1 MSIDWTT
8 KEKIVLISNILE
20 YGDQTES
27 WSSISNDLS
36 RVFQTNIILSQT
48 KREGRY
54 SIKNC
59 KQEYKYLVN
68 RYKSQ
73 WIENGSLN
81 GLKLPLAKYIWIQ
94 LKSIYQTELTH
105 QLNESRKK
113 LTEFC
118 LRLESVVNIKSNII
132 ESTPTSSTIE
142 ITTSLDI
149 PQENEP
155 QEEKTPTIEIIS
167 QSIKTEPDILP
178 SEPIESTLPSEPNI
192 ALEVFDDSKEQ
203 IITPTPPPEI
213 VDEPQIKEDVQSE
226 ISNEPIVSEN
236 NYQDSSTTSPNPK
249 QNPPIIEEDIPEQTP
264 IDSPSQNLSLDQQS
278 SISQTTISIPSLLP
292 STSTTITTAPPP
304 PTTTTTTAPPPPTTT
319 TTAPVTT
326 TMPESVSSSRSTSR
340 TSSETK
346 ADVVKIIPIT
356 TPKYHVYFSPKN
368 SINNNLGTNKT
379 KLKRKTIDE
388 IKDENEIET
397 TNQPDISSSS
407 TEQSKVS
414 SSTAPITRR
423 SISTRSVPNTAADQE
438 EEKARRFSVMLSEN
452 PNSWQSQSMS
462 IIQFILAHK
471 QGYLFEHEIT
481 EEIAPKYH
489 QYVRHPIALDTIRK
503 ILESNGYQSKEYFKR
518 DIYLMLYN
526 AMKYNPRYHHVHR
539 SAKHIFNLTVPLFN
553 LSAQEINGQMTTKM
567 NISLPTTTNDIPP
580 AKRKRT
586 K

>member
-8 KEKIVLISNILE
+8 KEKIVLISDILE
-20 YGDQTES
+20 YGDQLES

-36 RVFQTNIILSQT
+36 RTFQTNIILSQA

-73 WIENGSLN
+73 WIEHGSSN
-81 GLKLPLAKYIWIQ
+81 NLKLPLAKYIWIQ
-94 LKSIYQTELTH
+94 LKSIYQTELTQ

-118 LRLESVVNIKSNII
+118 LRLESAVNIKSNTI
-132 ESTPTSSTIE
+132 EPILPPSITE
-142 ITTSLDI
+142 ITTPVAT
-149 PQENEP
+149 PQQDEP
-155 QEEKTPTIEIIS
+155 QEEKTPIIEIIS
-167 QSIKTEPDILP
+167 EPIKTEPDILP
-178 SEPIESTLPSEPNI
+178 SEPIESTLPSEPDTI
-192 ALEVFDDSKEQ
+192 PTVFDDTKEQ
-203 IITPTPPPEI
+203 ITTPIPTI
-213 VDEPQIKEDVQSE
+213 IDESLIKEDVENENPNETIVNE
-226 ISNEPIVSEN
+226 INSQV
-236 NYQDSSTTSPNPK
+236 SSTNSPNPK
-249 QNPPIIEEDIPEQTP
+249 QNLPIIEEDVSEQTQ
-264 IDSPSQNLSLDQQS
+264 IDSPSQNPLLDQQS
-278 SISQTTISIPSLLP
+278 SISQTPISIPSLAPLI
-292 STSTTITTAPPP
+292 STTTTTITTK
-304 PTTTTTTAPPPPTTT
+304 
-319 TTAPVTT
+319 
-326 TMPESVSSSRSTSR
+326 PESVSSSRSTSR

-346 ADVVKIIPIT
+346 LDTVKIIPT
-356 TPKYHVYFSPKN
+356 TTQKYHVYFSPKN

-379 KLKRKTIDE
+379 KIKRKTIDE
-388 IKDENEIET
+388 IKDEHEIES

-407 TEQSKVS
+407 TEQSKVQS
-414 SSTAPITRR
+414 TTAPITRR
-423 SISTRSVPNTAADQE
+423 SISTRSVPNTAAEQE
-438 EEKARRFSVMLSEN
+438 EEKSRRFSAMLSEN
-452 PNSWQSQSMS
+452 PNSWQSQAMT

-489 QYVRHPIALDTIRK
+489 QYVRRPIALDTIRK
-503 ILESNGYQSKEYFKR
+503 TLESNGYQTKEYFKR

-539 SAKHIFNLTVPLFN
+539 SAKHIFNVTVPLFN
-553 LSAQEINGQMTTKM
+553 LSAQEIQGQMATKS
-567 NISLPTTTNDIPP
+567 NISLPTTTNDSPL

>member
-8 KEKIVLISNILE
+8 KEKIVLISDILE
-20 YGDQTES
+20 YGDQLES

-36 RVFQTNIILSQT
+36 RTFQTNIILSQA

-73 WIENGSLN
+73 WIEHGSSN
-81 GLKLPLAKYIWIQ
+81 NLKLPLAKYIWIQ
-94 LKSIYQTELTH
+94 LKSIYQTELTQ

-118 LRLESVVNIKSNII
+118 LRLESAVNIKSNTI
-132 ESTPTSSTIE
+132 EPILPPSITE
-142 ITTSLDI
+142 ITTPVAT
-149 PQENEP
+149 PQQDEP
-155 QEEKTPTIEIIS
+155 QEEKTPIIEIIS
-167 QSIKTEPDILP
+167 EPIKTEPDILP
-178 SEPIESTLPSEPNI
+178 SEPIESTLPSEPDTI
-192 ALEVFDDSKEQ
+192 STVFDDTKEQ
-203 IITPTPPPEI
+203 ITTPIPTI
-213 VDEPQIKEDVQSE
+213 IDESQIKEDVENENPNETIVNE
-226 ISNEPIVSEN
+226 INSQV
-236 NYQDSSTTSPNPK
+236 SSTNSPNPK
-249 QNPPIIEEDIPEQTP
+249 QNLPIIEEDVSEQTQ
-264 IDSPSQNLSLDQQS
+264 IDSPSQNPLLDQQS
-278 SISQTTISIPSLLP
+278 SISQTPISIPSL
-292 STSTTITTAPPP
+292 APLIS
-304 PTTTTTTAPPPPTTT
+304 TTTTTK
-319 TTAPVTT
+319 
-326 TMPESVSSSRSTSR
+326 PESVSSSRSTSR

-346 ADVVKIIPIT
+346 IDTVKIIPT
-356 TPKYHVYFSPKN
+356 TTQKYHVYFSPKN

-379 KLKRKTIDE
+379 KIKRKTIDE
-388 IKDENEIET
+388 IKDEHEIES

-407 TEQSKVS
+407 TEQSKVQS
-414 SSTAPITRR
+414 TTAPITRR
-423 SISTRSVPNTAADQE
+423 SISTRSVPNTAAEQE
-438 EEKARRFSVMLSEN
+438 EEKSRRFSAMLSEN
-452 PNSWQSQSMS
+452 PNSWQSQAMT

-489 QYVRHPIALDTIRK
+489 QYVRRPIALDTIRK
-503 ILESNGYQSKEYFKR
+503 TLESNGYQTKEYFKR

-539 SAKHIFNLTVPLFN
+539 SAKHIFNVTVPLFN
-553 LSAQEINGQMTTKM
+553 LSAQEIQGQMATKS
-567 NISLPTTTNDIPP
+567 NISLPTTTNDSPL

>member
-118 LRLESVVNIKSNII
+118 LRLESVVNIKSNTI

-167 QSIKTEPDILP
+167 QVIL
-178 SEPIESTLPSEPNI
+178 INI
-192 ALEVFDDSKEQ
+192 FIFINRLFSRF
-203 IITPTPPPEI
+203 
-213 VDEPQIKEDVQSE
+213 
-226 ISNEPIVSEN
+226 
-236 NYQDSSTTSPNPK
+236 
-249 QNPPIIEEDIPEQTP
+249 
-264 IDSPSQNLSLDQQS
+264 
-278 SISQTTISIPSLLP
+278 
-292 STSTTITTAPPP
+292 STS
-304 PTTTTTTAPPPPTTT
+304 
-319 TTAPVTT
+319 
-326 TMPESVSSSRSTSR
+326 
-340 TSSETK
+340 
-346 ADVVKIIPIT
+346 
-356 TPKYHVYFSPKN
+356 
-368 SINNNLGTNKT
+368 
-379 KLKRKTIDE
+379 
-388 IKDENEIET
+388 
-397 TNQPDISSSS
+397 
-407 TEQSKVS
+407 
-414 SSTAPITRR
+414 
-423 SISTRSVPNTAADQE
+423 
-438 EEKARRFSVMLSEN
+438 
-452 PNSWQSQSMS
+452 
-462 IIQFILAHK
+462 
-471 QGYLFEHEIT
+471 
-481 EEIAPKYH
+481 
-489 QYVRHPIALDTIRK
+489 
-503 ILESNGYQSKEYFKR
+503 
-518 DIYLMLYN
+518 
-526 AMKYNPRYHHVHR
+526 
-539 SAKHIFNLTVPLFN
+539 
-553 LSAQEINGQMTTKM
+553 
-567 NISLPTTTNDIPP
+567 
-580 AKRKRT
+580 
-586 K
+586 

>member
-1 MSIDWTT
+1 MAVDWTT
-8 KEKIVLISNILE
+8 KEKIVLISDILE
-20 YGDQTES
+20 YGDQPES

-36 RVFQTNIILSQT
+36 RTFQTNIILSQT

-59 KQEYKYLVN
+59 KQEYKHLVN

-73 WIENGSLN
+73 WSEHGSSN
-81 GLKLPLAKYIWIQ
+81 NLKLPLAKYIWIQ

-118 LRLESVVNIKSNII
+118 LRLESAVNIKSNTI
-132 ESTPTSSTIE
+132 EPTPPSSTTE
-142 ITTSLDI
+142 ITTPVVT

-155 QEEKTPTIEIIS
+155 QEEKTPTIESIS
-167 QSIKTEPDILP
+167 QPIKTEPDIPP
-178 SEPIESTLPSEPNI
+178 SEPIESTLPSEATPAPMIFEN
-192 ALEVFDDSKEQ
+192 SKEQ
-203 IITPTPPPEI
+203 TPIPTPTI
-213 VDEPQIKEDVQSE
+213 SDEPQINEDIQNE
-226 ISNEPIVSEN
+226 ISNETILNET
-236 NYQDSSTTSPNPK
+236 NYQASTTNSPNPK
-249 QNPPIIEEDIPEQTP
+249 QNQPIIEEDISEQTP
-264 IDSPSQNLSLDQQS
+264 IESPSQNLSSDQQS
-278 SISQTTISIPSLLP
+278 SISQTTISIPSLIP
-292 STSTTITTAPPP
+292 STRA
-304 PTTTTTTAPPPPTTT
+304 
-319 TTAPVTT
+319 
-326 TMPESVSSSRSTSR
+326 ESISSSRSTSR

-346 ADVVKIIPIT
+346 TDVVKIIPT
-356 TPKYHVYFSPKN
+356 TTTTTTTTQKYHVYFSPKN
-368 SINNNLGTNKT
+368 SINNNIGTNKT
-379 KLKRKTIDE
+379 KIKRKTIDE
-388 IKDENEIET
+388 IKDENEIES

-407 TEQSKVS
+407 TTTTTTITTTTDQSKVP
-414 SSTAPITRR
+414 SSTAPMTRR
-423 SISTRSVPNTAADQE
+423 SINTRSLPNTAAEQE
-438 EEKARRFSVMLSEN
+438 EEKLRRFSLMLSEN
-452 PNSWQSQSMS
+452 PNSWESQSMA

-503 ILESNGYQSKEYFKR
+503 TLESNGYQTKEHFKR

-539 SAKHIFNLTVPLFN
+539 SAKHIFNTTVSLFN
-553 LSAQEINGQMTTKM
+553 LSAQEIHGQITTKS
-567 NISLPTTTNDIPP
+567 NLSLPTTTNDIPL